1 MVLKAMYSGV
11 SGLRA
16 EGEAL
21 GVVGDNIANANT
33 VGFKAQRAIFQDVL
47 GHSILAGTGTNLPGS
62 GVKIGDIQQLFTQG
76 TLTTTGIS
84 TDVALSGEGFFTVKG
99 SVNGLSGNFFTRAG
113 QFVLDASGNL
123 VNPGGLKVQGYAANG
138 DGTFAAS
145 LSDVKAPTSAI
156 PARATQEAFITAN
169 LNSTTPR
176 VSVTDPLTGAVT
188 YPAFD
193 AQQPATTS
201 SFSDTLTVYDSL
213 GAAHTIDVYFR
224 KEADPTGAPPTT
236 DWSWFALTSGDQ
248 TDLNGGGVA
257 GQNNQLATGTL
268 QFDSNGALIAGS
280 PSSFSVTYDGATAQ
294 NIVLN
299 MGTILGTADPV
310 TGAVSD
316 GLDGI
321 TQFASPSNVSSH
333 SQDGYAAGDFSG
345 IAIDGTGVV
354 QGLYTNGE
362 KLDLAQLAIAKFQSN
377 DGLGRA
383 GESLWI
389 DTRESGQAAYGTA
402 GSGGRGATSAGA
414 VEASNVDLAEE
425 FVGLIQHQRSFSANS
440 KTITTADEM
449 LQELINIKR

>member
-16 EGEAL
+16 EGDAL

-47 GHSILAGTGTNLPGS
+47 GHSILAGTGSGLPGS

-113 QFVLDASGNL
+113 QFVLNAQGNL
-123 VNPGGLKVQGYAANG
+123 VNPSGLKVQGYAALGN
-138 DGTFAAS
+138 GTFAAS
-145 LSDVKAPTSAI
+145 LSDVTAPTASI
-156 PARATQEAFITAN
+156 PARATTQAAITAN
-169 LNSTTPR
+169 VDSTTPR

-188 YPAFD
+188 YPAFN
-193 AQQPATTS
+193 AQDPAHTS

-213 GAAHTIDVYFR
+213 GTAHTVDVYLR
-224 KEADPTGAPPTT
+224 KETEAATGNT
-236 DWSWFALTSGDQ
+236 WSWFALASGSE
-248 TDLNGGGVA
+248 TDLAGGGTA
-257 GQNNQLATGTL
+257 GQNLQIGTGTL
-268 QFDSNGALIAGS
+268 TFDSNGALTAGS
-280 PSSFSVTYDGATAQ
+280 PSSLSVTFDGATAQ
-294 NIVLN
+294 TMTLN
-299 MGTILGTADPV
+299 MGTPLGTARPDG
-310 TGAVSD
+310 TLSD

-333 SQDGYAAGDFSG
+333 TQDGYVSGDFSG
-345 IAIDGTGVV
+345 IAIDGKGIV

-402 GSGGRGATSAGA
+402 GSGGRGAS
-414 VEASNVDLAEE
+414 
-425 FVGLIQHQRSFSANS
+425 
-440 KTITTADEM
+440 
-449 LQELINIKR
+449 